1 MVATRVALGVVIR
14 NGSQIVLNREQ
25 NERICRVGPGTA
37 MGKVF
42 RRFWLPVCTSEQL
55 PRPDCDP
62 LRVRL
67 LGQDLVAFR
76 NSSGVVGVLDEHCPH
91 RGASL
96 ALGRVE
102 ENGLRCLYHGWK
114 FSTDGR
120 VQDMPNCGSKAIRE
134 RMRAPAYPVHEEGGL
149 VWTHLGKADE
159 IPPFTRYAFMNAAP
173 ANRAVVRINVNCN
186 YLQLTEGGFD
196 SSHVGILHSDVA
208 RPGWMSSQAQTTH
221 DDEHPG
227 ALAVVDNDPELELTE
242 TDFGFYYAAFR
253 QGGVDERGAERLNV
267 RIVPFMMPS
276 TRIIPSPTTMF
287 TVFETPADDEHTSTY
302 IVVHGEKPVDRAKV
316 ISILGLNDPRFW
328 SDQDCAF
335 RASWAQG
342 FFQDRA
348 RMKNAWTGFT
358 GLEQEDAVISLSMG
372 PLFDRSIEHLV
383 PADRAVN
390 SLRKILLQAAERLE
404 KGGALALP
412 ADLTDVG
419 APDVFISKAAR
430 SKWRDLTP
438 NHWTTS
444 PDPRLSFESAHEV
457 P

>member
-1 MVATRVALGVVIR
+1 
-14 NGSQIVLNREQ
+14 VLNREQ
-25 NERICRVGPGTA
+25 NERVCRVGPGTA

-42 RRFWLPVCTSEQL
+42 RRFWLPVCTSDQL
-55 PRPDCDP
+55 PKPDSDP

-76 NSSGVVGVLDEHCPH
+76 NSSGVVGLLDEHCPH

-114 FSTDGR
+114 FATDGK

-134 RMRAPAYPVHEEGGL
+134 RMRAPAYPVREEGGL
-149 VWTHLGKADE
+149 VWTYLGAAED
-159 IPPFTRYAFMNAAP
+159 IPPFTRYGFMNAAP

-208 RPGWMSSQAQTTH
+208 RPGWMSTDVQTSH

-253 QGGVDERGAERLNV
+253 EGGVDNTGKERLNV

-276 TRIIPSPTTMF
+276 TRIIPSPTTLF
-287 TVFETPADDEHTSTY
+287 TVFETPADDEHTSTF

-316 ISILGLNDPRFW
+316 ITILGLNDPRFW
-328 SDQDCAF
+328 SDKDCTF

-342 FFQDRA
+342 FWQERA
-348 RMKNAWTGFT
+348 RMQTSWTGFT

-372 PLFDRSIEHLV
+372 PVFDRSIEHLV
-383 PADRAVN
+383 PADRAVS
-390 SLRKILLQAAERLE
+390 SLRKMLLQAADRLE
-404 KGGALALP
+404 KGGTLTLP

-430 SKWRDLTP
+430 SKWRDLAP
-438 NHWTTS
+438 NHWQTTNDS
-444 PDPRLSFESAHEV
+444 RVGFESAET
-457 P
+457 

>member
-1 MVATRVALGVVIR
+1 
-14 NGSQIVLNREQ
+14 
-25 NERICRVGPGTA
+25 
-37 MGKVF
+37 
-42 RRFWLPVCTSEQL
+42 
-55 PRPDCDP
+55 
-62 LRVRL
+62 L

-76 NSSGVVGVLDEHCPH
+76 NSSGVVGLLDEHCPH

-114 FSTDGR
+114 FATDGK

-134 RMRAPAYPVHEEGGL
+134 RMRAPAYPVREEGGL
-149 VWTHLGKADE
+149 VWTYLGAAED
-159 IPPFTRYAFMNAAP
+159 IPPFTRYGFMNAAP

-208 RPGWMSSQAQTTH
+208 RPGWMSTDVQTSH

-253 QGGVDERGAERLNV
+253 EGGVDNTGKERLNV

-276 TRIIPSPTTMF
+276 TRIIPSPTTLF
-287 TVFETPADDEHTSTY
+287 TVFETPADDEHTSTF

-316 ISILGLNDPRFW
+316 ITILGLNDPRFW
-328 SDQDCAF
+328 SDKDCTF

-342 FFQDRA
+342 FWQERA
-348 RMKNAWTGFT
+348 RMQTSWTGFT

-372 PLFDRSIEHLV
+372 PVFDRSIEHLV
-383 PADRAVN
+383 PADRAVS
-390 SLRKILLQAAERLE
+390 SLRKMLLQAADRLE
-404 KGGALALP
+404 KGGTLTLP

-430 SKWRDLTP
+430 SKWRDLAP
-438 NHWTTS
+438 NHWQTTNDS
-444 PDPRLSFESAHEV
+444 RVGFESAET
-457 P
+457 

>member
-1 MVATRVALGVVIR
+1 M
-14 NGSQIVLNREQ
+14 LNHEQ
-25 NERICRVGPGTA
+25 NERVCRIGPGTA
-37 MGKVF
+37 MGRVF
-42 RRFWLPVCTSEQL
+42 RRFWLPVCTSQQL
-55 PRPDCDP
+55 PKPDSNP

-67 LGQDLVAFR
+67 LGQDFVAFR
-76 NSSGVVGVLDEHCPH
+76 NSSGVVGLLDEHCPH

-114 FSTDGR
+114 FATDGK

-134 RMRAPAYPVHEEGGL
+134 RVRAPAYPVREEGGL
-149 VWTHLGKADE
+149 VWTYLGAAEE
-159 IPPFTRYAFMNAAP
+159 IPPFTRYAFMNAVP

-208 RPGWMSSQAQTTH
+208 RPGWMGSEVQTSH
-221 DDEHPG
+221 DAEHPG

-253 QGGVDERGAERLNV
+253 EGGADNMGKERLNV

-276 TRIIPSPTTMF
+276 TRIIPSPTTLF
-287 TVFETPADDEHTSTY
+287 TVFETPADDEHTSTF

-316 ISILGLNDPRFW
+316 LSMLGLTDPRFW
-328 SDQDCAF
+328 SDEDCIF
-335 RASWAQG
+335 RASWAEG
-342 FFQDRA
+342 FWQERS
-348 RMKNAWTGFT
+348 RMRTSWTGFT

-372 PLFDRSIEHLV
+372 PVFDRSIEHLV
-383 PADRAVN
+383 PADRAVS
-390 SLRKILLQAAERLE
+390 SLRKMLLQAAERVE
-404 KGGALALP
+404 KGGTLTLP

-419 APDVFISKAAR
+419 APDVFISKDAR
-430 SKWRDLTP
+430 SKWRDLAP
-438 NHWTTS
+438 NHWSTTNEAHVG
-444 PDPRLSFESAHEV
+444 FESAEA
-457 P
+457 

>member
-1 MVATRVALGVVIR
+1 M
-14 NGSQIVLNREQ
+14 LNHEQ
-25 NERICRVGPGTA
+25 NERVCRIGPGTA
-37 MGKVF
+37 MGRVF
-42 RRFWLPVCTSEQL
+42 RRFWLPVCTSQQL
-55 PRPDCDP
+55 PKPDCNP

-67 LGQDLVAFR
+67 LGQDFVAFR
-76 NSSGVVGVLDEHCPH
+76 NSSGVVGLLDEHCPH

-114 FSTDGR
+114 FATDGK

-134 RMRAPAYPVHEEGGL
+134 RVRAPAYPVREEGGL
-149 VWTHLGKADE
+149 VWTYLGAAEE
-159 IPPFTRYAFMNAAP
+159 IPPFTRYAFMNAVP

-208 RPGWMSSQAQTTH
+208 RPGWMGSEVQTSH
-221 DDEHPG
+221 DAEHPG

-253 QGGVDERGAERLNV
+253 EGGADNMGKERLNV

-276 TRIIPSPTTMF
+276 TRIIPSPTTLF
-287 TVFETPADDEHTSTY
+287 TVFETPADDEHTSTF

-316 ISILGLNDPRFW
+316 LSMLGLTDPRFW
-328 SDQDCAF
+328 SDEDCIF
-335 RASWAQG
+335 RASWAEG
-342 FFQDRA
+342 FWQERS
-348 RMKNAWTGFT
+348 RMRTSWTGFT

-372 PLFDRSIEHLV
+372 PVFDRSIEHLV
-383 PADRAVN
+383 PADRAVS
-390 SLRKILLQAAERLE
+390 SLRKMLLQAAERVE
-404 KGGALALP
+404 KGGTLTLP

-419 APDVFISKAAR
+419 APDVFISKDAR
-430 SKWRDLTP
+430 SKWRDLAP
-438 NHWTTS
+438 NHWSTTNES
-444 PDPRLSFESAHEV
+444 RVGFESAEA
-457 P
+457 